1 MQKSLEEWG
10 KKHPGRVRIVGATH
24 DEVPAYLN
32 AADILCAPSQTMANA
47 REQFGRMIIEGFASG
62 LAVVG
67 SDSGEIPHLIGDGG
81 IVIGEKDQSA
91 WVRTLERLIED
102 KALRDDLSGRGRIRA
117 EEQFAWSVIARRHL
131 EFFEQLRG

>member
-1 MQKSLEEWG
+1 
-10 KKHPGRVRIVGATH
+10 
-24 DEVPAYLN
+24 
-32 AADILCAPSQTMANA
+32 
-47 REQFGRMIIEGFASG
+47 